1 VNSFSDPKGNTTRAA
16 FNAKWPLEVLN
27 TLTLSEQFGLTR
39 LTLLGVPLNATQE
52 EWDVFENMLMSLH
65 QGFSGT
71 FEQLNEYL
79 AKSGG
84 KYPGRK

>member
-1 VNSFSDPKGNTTRAA
+1 
-16 FNAKWPLEVLN
+16 
-27 TLTLSEQFGLTR
+27 
-39 LTLLGVPLNATQE
+39 
-52 EWDVFENMLMSLH
+52 MLMSLH